1 MLSCFWRWFPGLLQG
16 LFSRHFKVAC
26 CCANAQQCFVYKYQG
41 QYAYQISYQGVSPYG
56 FQTAGNMLAF
66 VSGLIAAALYG
77 NIGIVWP
84 PPPHHFQT

>member
-1 MLSCFWRWFPGLLQG
+1 MIYGVSRIDAILFRETLFQAFCKK
-16 LFSRHFKVAC
+16 LFSRHCKVPC
-26 CCANAQQCFVYKYQG
+26 YANDQQCFVYKYQG

-77 NIGIVWP
+77 NIGIV
-84 PPPHHFQT
+84 